1 MKSNSSTL
9 SVLLANSLSELSLL
23 RNCRKLYIHL
33 SGLCTVFLQINRLFQ
48 DRIFKIL
55 FIDSN
60 FYTMKFSMFSAVFAF
75 RLPGLARSWRA
86 FLVYR
91 MSQLL
96 STSFFDFFSSFLR
109 TLCRD
114 SSFILPNLT
123 CPVNMFFAFYFLSF
137 LTVKTFVTL

>member
-60 FYTMKFSMFSAVFAF
+60 FYTMKFSMFSAVFAL

-109 TLCRD
+109 TFCRD

-123 CPVNMFFAFYFLSF
+123 CPVNDFTELLHVFLCI
-137 LTVKTFVTL
+137 